1 MIDRLEKFLKDK
13 RVQIAFTAILLL
25 FVLVAGTRH
34 YVRHVKQYANE
45 SVKVLQIM
53 CDNMPVEE
61 VKNNQTIEQQL
72 LIDQDFDG
80 FEMRIGGTSADLTGK
95 LYVELYDE
103 KGDKVNAW
111 IGELSN
117 YTCVNFHAFPMPDT
131 VKVENATTYTVKWW
145 ISDMNEELYQFYYY
159 RTPLDNYPAGSC
171 YKDGQE
177 QTWDLECNVYQNN
190 TSGKYGFIKVLYWL
204 VALFACMG
212 VVICMLSIEKWNL
225 PTEKLFLIT
234 VGSIGILYMFLLP
247 PFSAPD
253 ELVHFSTAY
262 GVSNE
267 LMGREAS
274 DAYGCTYVRAEDAN
288 TPYGAIPSMNTYD
301 YTYHNLFQSA
311 DNEEVIPYSVQGIV
325 TKNKITH
332 LFSALG
338 ITVGRLLHLGAVPTI
353 FLGRIGNFICYL
365 ILVYWAIK
373 KMPFGKNVLMM
384 LSLTPMALE
393 LITSYSYDTVIN
405 GMAFFAVAWILDCI
419 FAKDK
424 VRWKEIGV
432 LVLMALLLGPSKIV
446 YSMIF
451 VLCIF
456 IPREK
461 FDKKIYYWLTGVAV
475 VGAIIGSNVYVNI
488 GSIIAMSGT
497 TATETAEV
505 VVNSATPSYY
515 TLSWCLAHPIDA
527 ILIYIRTTI
536 TNGPSYVSGMIGR
549 FLGWLE
555 IGLPSYI
562 TLAFMLVCGL
572 LIIVRTKDESPEKI
586 KMKHTLTAMFLM
598 IIVYVLVLTSMF
610 FGWTNVGE
618 SLIAG
623 VQGRY
628 FIAIVPLI
636 ALILTRKKIYL
647 PELVGKYIFAGI
659 YVLHFVTFTQILS
672 VICTR

>member
-13 RVQIAFTAILLL
+13 RMQIAFTAVLLL

-45 SVKVLQIM
+45 SVKILQIM

-80 FEMRIGGTSADLTGK
+80 FEMRIGGTSPDLTGK

-117 YTCVNFHAFPMPDT
+117 YTCVNFHTFPMPDT
-131 VKVENATTYTVKWW
+131 VKVESATTYTVKWW

-159 RTPLDNYPAGSC
+159 RTPSDSYPTGSC

-190 TSGKYGFIKVLYWL
+190 TSGKYGYIKVLYWL
-204 VALFACMG
+204 VALLVCIG
-212 VVICMLSIEKWNL
+212 VVICMLVIGKWNL
-225 PTEKLFLIT
+225 PIEKLFLIT
-234 VGSIGILYMFLLP
+234 VGSMGILYMFLLP

-253 ELVHFSTAY
+253 ELVHFSTSY
-262 GVSNE
+262 NVSNE
-267 LMGREAS
+267 LTGKGSS
-274 DAYGCTYVRAEDAN
+274 DAYGNIYVRAEDASVQ
-288 TPYGAIPSMNTYD
+288 YGAIPSMNTYD
-301 YTYHNLFQSA
+301 YTFHNLLRVA
-311 DNEEVIPYSVQGIV
+311 DNEEMVPYSVPCMV

-332 LFSALG
+332 LFSGLG

-353 FLGRIGNFICYL
+353 LLGRIGNFICYL
-365 ILVYWAIK
+365 VLVYWAIK

-384 LSLTPMALE
+384 MSLTPMALE
-393 LITSYSYDTVIN
+393 LITSYSYDAVIN
-405 GMAFFAVAWILDCI
+405 GMAFFALAWILDCI
-419 FAKDK
+419 FAKEK

-446 YSMIF
+446 YSCIF
-451 VLCIF
+451 LLCIF

-461 FDKKIYYWLTGVAV
+461 FDKRIYYWLTVIAV
-475 VGAIIGSNVYVNI
+475 VMAIFGSNVYVNI
-488 GSIIAMSGT
+488 GSIVMMSGT
-497 TATETAEV
+497 TATETAEA
-505 VVNSATPSYY
+505 VVNSAAPSYY
-515 TLSWCLAHPIDA
+515 TLSWCLAHPVDA
-527 ILIYIRTTI
+527 LLIYIRTTI
-536 TNGPSYVSGMIGR
+536 AYGPSYILGMIGR
-549 FLGWLE
+549 YLGWLE
-555 IGLPSYI
+555 IGLPSYV
-562 TLAFMLVCGL
+562 TLAFLVACGL
-572 LIIVRTKDESPEKI
+572 LVIVKTKDEKAEKI
-586 KMKHTLTAMFLM
+586 KIKHTLISLIVMM
-598 IIVYVLVLTSMF
+598 IVYILVLTSMF
-610 FGWTNVGE
+610 FCWTFVGAD
-618 SLIAG
+618 LING

-636 ALILTRKKIYL
+636 ALIFTRKKICL
-647 PELVGKYIFAGI
+647 PDLAGKYIFAGI
-659 YVLHFVTFTQILS
+659 YVLHFVAFTQILS